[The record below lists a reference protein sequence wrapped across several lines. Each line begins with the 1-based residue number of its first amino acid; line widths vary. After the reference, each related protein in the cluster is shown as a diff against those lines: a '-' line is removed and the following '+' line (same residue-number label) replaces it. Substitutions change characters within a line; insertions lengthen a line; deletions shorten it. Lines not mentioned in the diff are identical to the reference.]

1 MEHSKSSF
9 KGKFISNTSLPQ
21 KIRKISHK
29 QHNVTPEENEKKE
42 HKTDLKKK
50 KAKKGENTKSKIN
63 RN

>member
-29 QHNVTPEENEKKE
+29 QHNVTPEENEKK
-42 HKTDLKKK
+42 KSIKLIFKK